1 MRLGNKGNKLL
12 AMLLAIA
19 LLISLFPAVC
29 AEETGA
35 GEPAEDVTFTPGAEG
50 EEVTEMPEPTEESTP
65 EPSEIPTEA
74 PTSEPTAV
82 PTETPAPETTEE
94 PATEPTVVP
103 TEAPTP
109 EPTEEPTPE
118 PTEAPTEAP
127 TPEPTEA
134 PTPEPTVV
142 PTTEPTEAPT
152 EAPTPTPTEAPAE
165 EPTPTPWDP
174 SAGGNEPEEEEENTP
189 DGEEE
194 LYEFDDDDA
203 GTVSAELLEQ
213 FNNPE
218 IFEHLEFSGTAD
230 IELKEETFSYGQTVT
245 LRAKVTGVEISY
257 RLVWEANDDDE
268 RGWYTIGS
276 GPEYSFVVTPEIM
289 EREYRVVLFAVD

>member
-19 LLISLFPAVC
+19 LLVSLFPAVC

-35 GEPAEDVTFTPGAEG
+35 EESPEDVTFTSETDGEG
-50 EEVTEMPEPTEESTP
+50 VTE
-65 EPSEIPTEA
+65 
-74 PTSEPTAV
+74 
-82 PTETPAPETTEE
+82 
-94 PATEPTVVP
+94 
-103 TEAPTP
+103 TP
-109 EPTEEPTPE
+109 EPTEEPTPEPTAAPTEAPTPE

-134 PTPEPTVV
+134 PAPEPTAV
-142 PTTEPTEAPT
+142 PTPEPTEAPT
-152 EAPTPTPTEAPAE
+152 EAPTPAPTEAPAE

-174 SAGGNEPEEEEENTP
+174 SAGGNEPEEEEEKTS

-276 GPEYSFVVTPEIM
+276 GPEYSFVVTPDIM